1 MKNKEKEVKK
11 IQRPDEEA
19 LRRVLTSHKGR
30 IEEIALRFAWTMGL
44 TTGEM
49 LDLTWNDVSFVTGEV
64 CLSDRNVPMDEE
76 MQQCLQ
82 ERFDQPK
89 FREKEFIMTSDNRL
103 RHTHRVN
110 LTNYVRDALDTEEML
125 RDISLTNLR
134 EDFVIR
140 QLEQHDWSYVLRISG
155 LSTRALYTTYGQY
168 VQKGE
173 HRKRGTG
180 TREASFTQED
190 EFKLWTL
197 IQKEDTSVVGI
208 ALWMVWQYGF
218 SLQEI
223 SDLTWK
229 QIDWDAGSIH
239 MEARQVP
246 MGAALQRRLRTIFA
260 DRRTDDDPHI
270 VLSPRAR
277 RPYRADR
284 LSVVIGEV
292 LVRNDILN
300 FDLSTLKLVKEKQQ
314 LRDEIRASLQEKG
327 WFRMEEVSERVSQT
341 EVAIRQQISLL
352 VEEGEIARVG
362 TKYYKKDTIVP
373 PEQHR
378 ETILKYIEEHGCA
391 KRRELTKLLGI
402 EVRQCSWIIS
412 KLVDEGKVI
421 REGQYY
427 KLPGT
432 MS

>member
-11 IQRPDEEA
+11 IQRPDEDA
-19 LRRVLTSHKGR
+19 LRRVLTAYKGR

-44 TTGEM
+44 NVGEM
-49 LDLTWNDVSFVTGEV
+49 IDLTWNNVSFETGEV

-89 FREKEFIMTSDNRL
+89 YREKEFIMISDKRL

-110 LTNYVRDALDTEEML
+110 LTNYVRDALDTEEAL
-125 RDISLTNLR
+125 RDISLTDLR

-140 QLEQHDWSYVLRISG
+140 QLEQHDWPYVLRISG

-180 TREASFTQED
+180 TREVSFTQED

-223 SDLTWK
+223 SDLKWN
-229 QIDWDAGSIH
+229 QVDWDAGTIH
-239 MEARQVP
+239 MEARQVL
-246 MGAALQRRLRTIFA
+246 MGAAFQRRLRTIFS

-270 VLSPRAR
+270 ILSPRAR

-292 LVRNDILN
+292 LIRNDILN
-300 FDLSTLKLVKEKQQ
+300 FDLSALKLVKEKQQ
-314 LRDEIRASLQEKG
+314 LREEIRACLQEKG
-327 WFRMEEVSERVSQT
+327 
-341 EVAIRQQISLL
+341 
-352 VEEGEIARVG
+352 
-362 TKYYKKDTIVP
+362 
-373 PEQHR
+373 
-378 ETILKYIEEHGCA
+378 
-391 KRRELTKLLGI
+391 
-402 EVRQCSWIIS
+402 
-412 KLVDEGKVI
+412 
-421 REGQYY
+421 
-427 KLPGT
+427 
-432 MS
+432 